1 MPHTFRP
8 ELQGL
13 RAIAVGL
20 VVAYHLHPGA
30 LPGGFVGV
38 DVFFVISGFLI
49 TGQLVAMAERPD
61 GISLTRF
68 WAGRIRRL
76 LPAASVVLAACLVA
90 MLLLVPPAQWQRTV
104 IEIGASALYVQNWT
118 LAANAV
124 DYLGGD
130 DAPTLVQHF
139 WSLSVEEQFYLVW
152 PLLLLAA
159 VAMRRRGAKAVA
171 LSVVL
176 VASLTYS
183 VLLWGDPTSYFN
195 TGTRAWEF
203 AAGGLLALA
212 PALGMP
218 RRLAAAAS
226 WTGVALIAVSALALS
241 GATPFPGI
249 AALLPVAGAAL
260 VIAAGHGPPWSAGGL
275 MALPPMR
282 FVGDI
287 SYSLY
292 LWHWPVIVL
301 AGWIVGDEFGVLP
314 TVAIVLISIG
324 LAALTKRFVED
335 PPRRARGLTANAKW
349 TYAGAALVVVALV
362 AGSGA
367 TWGAVETRTAASEQT
382 ALERFEHDPCFGAGA
397 MREGAVCADP
407 FSPEGVD
414 TAFAAQDRG
423 VLAQRCNS
431 YGTEPVE
438 CVFGETDDP
447 ALTVAIVGNSHAAV
461 LVPALEAYGAA
472 HDWRIILMRKTD
484 CLGVSTLP
492 YPQPAGT
499 DCTDWT
505 AAVQSRLAEPDIDV
519 VVFGTHRNALYY
531 LADAKQPD
539 FDVSALQPHI
549 ASTFAGLTDLGKAVV
564 VVGDTPGTRPDPA
577 PECVYL
583 HRDQDD
589 PCAVAAPT
597 DGLDDGNVESLAAQQ
612 TPNVRYV
619 SLLPSVCD
627 PVTCHVVVG
636 GTVVYFDDHHL
647 SASFARSLAPELG
660 RAVDDALDL
669 AHPPIE

>member
-1 MPHTFRP
+1 MPHLLRP

-20 VVAYHLHPGA
+20 VVAYHLHPDA

-49 TGQLVAMAERPD
+49 TGQLVAMAERPG
-61 GISLTRF
+61 GISLPAF

-76 LPAASVVLAACLVA
+76 LPAASVVLAVCLVA
-90 MLLLVPPAQWQRTV
+90 MLFVVPPAQWQRTV
-104 IEIGASALYVQNWT
+104 VEVGASALYVQNWA
-118 LAANAV
+118 LAAGAV

-139 WSLSVEEQFYLVW
+139 WSLSVEEQFYLLW

-159 VAMRRRGAKAVA
+159 VAVRRRGAKAVA
-171 LSVVL
+171 LSLVL
-176 VASLTYS
+176 VASLAYAI
-183 VLLWGDPTSYFN
+183 VRWDDPASYFD

-212 PALGMP
+212 PAVRMP
-218 RRLAAAAS
+218 RPLAAVAS
-226 WTGVALIAVSALALS
+226 WSGVVLIAIAAVALS
-241 GATPFPGI
+241 GDTPFPGV
-249 AALLPVAGAAL
+249 AALLPVAGAVL
-260 VIAAGHGPPWSAGGL
+260 FIAAGHGPLWSAGGL
-275 MALPPMR
+275 AALPPMR

-292 LWHWPVIVL
+292 LWHWPIIVL
-301 AGWIVGDEFGVLP
+301 AGWIVGDRFGAAP
-314 TVAIVLISIG
+314 TVAIVLIAVG
-324 LAALTKRFVED
+324 LSALTKRFVED
-335 PPRRARGLTANAKW
+335 PPRRAGRLTSSARW

-362 AGSGA
+362 GGSGA
-367 TWGAVETRTAASEQT
+367 AWGAVESRTSASERT

-397 MREGAVCADP
+397 MREPAGCANP
-407 FSPEGVD
+407 FSPDGVD

-423 VLAQRCNS
+423 VLAERCNS

-438 CVFGETDDP
+438 CAFGETEDP
-447 ALTVAIVGNSHAAV
+447 ALTVAVVGNSHAAV
-461 LVPALEAYGAA
+461 LVPALEAYGAER
-472 HDWRIILMRKTD
+472 DWRIILMRKTD

-505 AAVQSRLAEPDIDV
+505 AAVQARLAEPDIDV

-531 LADAKQPD
+531 LADDKEPE
-539 FDVSALQPHI
+539 FDVSALRPHI
-549 ASTFAGLTDLGKAVV
+549 SSTFAALLELGTSVV

-577 PECVYL
+577 PECVHL
-583 HRDQDD
+583 HRDEDD
-589 PCAVAAPT
+589 PCASPLPT
-597 DGLDDGNVESLAAQQ
+597 DGLDDGNVVSLAALDTTGVKYQ
-612 TPNVRYV
+612 

-627 PVTCHVVVG
+627 ERTCHVVVG

-660 RAVDDALDL
+660 EAVDESIDL
-669 AHPPIE
+669 LHPPIE